1 MSQIIIY
8 RFIHQEVLTAD
19 CRHFLNRF
27 GPRRLPRGL
36 PLAAQMN
43 TMTFLLAGFD
53 EDPRELH
60 SIPEVRRFYRTFFEA
75 WPYWFYYCNIDSD
88 TFLIMA
94 LCCLPSLRI
103 TQVDQKSMVA
113 VEYNHQEL
121 LDFLRRGFGPMNAL
135 CDRAGMSER
144 QIVERTKAIFGYF
157 NFPFEASE
165 KRR

>member
-8 RFIHQEVLTAD
+8 RFTHQEVLNAD

-27 GPRRLPRGL
+27 GPRRLPRGQ

-43 TMTFLLAGFD
+43 TMAFLLAGFD

-60 SIPEVRRFYRTFFEA
+60 SIPEVRRFYRSFYEA
-75 WPYWFYYCNIDSD
+75 WPHWLYFCNIESD
-88 TFLIMA
+88 GLLIMV

-113 VEYNHQEL
+113 VEYSHQEL
-121 LDFLRRGFGPMNAL
+121 LNFLRRGFGPMNDL
-135 CDRAGMSER
+135 CERAGMSER
-144 QIVERTKAIFGYF
+144 QIYERTKEIFGYF
-157 NFPFEASE
+157 NFPFETSE
-165 KRR
+165 KCR